1 MYGKIWCDE
10 DVHDLISVETEFP
23 TIFYNDALTFEVA
36 LLYEPAV
43 SPLNNNQ
50 IDFRISFD
58 KFEDEDY
65 TTIYNKNSFSCKIIY
80 VDDLKTDSEN
90 DNDKVNIPSFLSSEP
105 TINFSPEPTVSPQHI
120 DEFNLKNETSLSE
133 CDGIDTTY
141 PEEPSERRRIME
153 YLVKFSKKASIL
165 ELKCRHLNIT
175 VSNIGIRRI
184 HSRKIRISVPELHK
198 KPRRSSLIAMIA
210 TKLIKPTMSDS
221 YTSFMCLE
229 SWGQGS
235 FAHALIELDAT
246 CGLNDILVVKPKS
259 TTLVSISFSSL
270 EEDHGNYVDDLVDDT
285 RKKVEA
291 PSRKNGIWSDWKVER
306 NIDFSFEIEI
316 HYFERDGLE
325 FVNMDHVVEVAE
337 HGNVPS
343 ELG

>member
-1 MYGKIWCDE
+1 MMLNVAIVLKKWSPNVSLAKE
-10 DVHDLISVETEFP
+10 ELTKVPVWVKLHNVPLVSFNHDV
-23 TIFYNDALTFEVA
+23 
-36 LLYEPAV
+36 
-43 SPLNNNQ
+43 
-50 IDFRISFD
+50 
-58 KFEDEDY
+58 
-65 TTIYNKNSFSCKIIY
+65 
-80 VDDLKTDSEN
+80 
-90 DNDKVNIPSFLSSEP
+90 LS
-105 TINFSPEPTVSPQHI
+105 
-120 DEFNLKNETSLSE
+120 
-133 CDGIDTTY
+133 
-141 PEEPSERRRIME
+141 
-153 YLVKFSKKASIL
+153 
-165 ELKCRHLNIT
+165 
-175 VSNIGIRRI
+175 
-184 HSRKIRISVPELHK
+184 
-198 KPRRSSLIAMIA
+198 MIA
-210 TKLIKPTMSDS
+210 TKLVKPTMSDS

-246 CGLNDILVVKPKS
+246 CGLNDMLVVAIPMSKGSGYIMETIHSVEQKKKGCNLEIQGKHQGSKSNKPINGSYRLVVKPKS

-325 FVNMDHVVEVAE
+325 FVNLDHVVEVAE

-343 ELG
+343 EHG